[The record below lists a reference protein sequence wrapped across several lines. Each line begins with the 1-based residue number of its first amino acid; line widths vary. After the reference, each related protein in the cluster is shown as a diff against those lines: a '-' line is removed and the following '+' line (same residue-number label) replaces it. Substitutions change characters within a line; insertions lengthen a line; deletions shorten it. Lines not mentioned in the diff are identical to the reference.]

1 MHGDVEQRVRVE
13 SLEIDRSGGGHEAVI
28 LLRDLKRP
36 ECLFGRRAP
45 TVEPMVDHMD
55 PQFWAT
61 VVWANLEEDLT
72 AIGYG
77 LPKQCSLVEI
87 TWF

>member
-1 MHGDVEQRVRVE
+1 
-13 SLEIDRSGGGHEAVI
+13 VI

-45 TVEPMVDHMD
+45 TVEPTVDHMD

-77 LPKQCSLVEI
+77 LPK
-87 TWF
+87 